1 MSQTYLS
8 TEEKRAI
15 YKEFGGSEENPGSVV
30 AQVAVLTKRIN
41 YLSGHLKVHKK
52 DHVTRR
58 SLLKMVGRRKRLLT
72 YIKRKDIVKYRNL
85 IAKLGLRK

>member
-1 MSQTYLS
+1 MAYTYLS
-8 TEEKRAI
+8 TDDLKAAF
-15 YKEFGGSEENPGSVV
+15 KEFGGEETNTGSVV

-41 YLSGHLKVHKK
+41 HLAEHLRTHKK

-58 SLLKMVGRRKRLLT
+58 SLLKMVGRRRRLLR
-72 YIKRKDIVKYRNL
+72 YIAKKDINKYRSL